1 MVLTSRQD
9 FRAVSGVLRARGLSA
24 RPPTDDDP
32 LMRNEER
39 SGARRAGWIG
49 AGYAAQGFGYAAV
62 VTALPEFKSRQGI
75 DDAFVSVILLL
86 VCVAAAAGSVLAD
99 KAAARWGSRFALSG
113 GLLVVAAGLALTT
126 FHTPTAIFTTI
137 LIAYG
142 VGLGAVDA
150 SLSMQGVLVQAR
162 LGRSVMS
169 RLFAAYT
176 AAAITAALLMSAA
189 SSGGGA
195 PLAVGAAAL
204 IAALVVAFG
213 FSSLEPARTVLPELA
228 GDKRHDGTRHVVWI
242 CGAFIF
248 TAFLADSAVSTWSSV
263 YLDDSLLADAALVP
277 LGYAAYQAAV
287 LLSRLVGDH
296 VVPRV
301 GRAAA
306 AVGSLLI
313 CAVGCG
319 LVVAVPSIPAAIAGF
334 ALTGIGVGILVP
346 LAFSAAGEA
355 TPGHSDEVIAR
366 VNLFNY
372 GGALV
377 GAVLLGA
384 LSDPI
389 GLRTAFLIPVLGLL
403 ATIPVVRALRR
414 LNATPAAI
422 PPPATAPR

>member
-1 MVLTSRQD
+1 
-9 FRAVSGVLRARGLSA
+9 
-24 RPPTDDDP
+24 
-32 LMRNEER
+32 MRNEV
-39 SGARRAGWIG
+39 SGRRRAGWIG

-62 VTALPEFKSRQGI
+62 VTALPAFKSRQGL

-86 VCVAAAAGSVLAD
+86 VCVAAAGGSVLAD
-99 KAAARWGSRFALSG
+99 RAAARWGSRYALSG
-113 GLLVVAAGLALTT
+113 GLLAVAAGLALTT
-126 FHTPTAIFTTI
+126 FHTPTAVFTTI

-142 VGLGAVDA
+142 IGLGAVDA

-176 AAAITAALLMSAA
+176 AAAITAALLMSGFAA
-189 SSGGGA
+189 SGGGA
-195 PLAVGAAAL
+195 ALAVGAAAV
-204 IAALVVAFG
+204 IAVLVVLFG
-213 FSSLEPARTVLPELA
+213 FGSLEPARTVMPELA
-228 GDKRHDGTRHVVWI
+228 GDKRHDGTRHVVLV

-263 YLDDSLLADAALVP
+263 YLDDSLLATAAVVP

-287 LLSRLVGDH
+287 LVSRLVGDH

-301 GRAAA
+301 GRGAA
-306 AVGSLLI
+306 AVGSLVI

-319 LVVAVPSIPAAIAGF
+319 IVVAVPEVIAAIAGF

-346 LAFSAAGEA
+346 LAFSAAGQA
-355 TPGHSDEVIAR
+355 APGHSDEVIAR

-372 GGALV
+372 GGALI

-384 LSDPI
+384 LSEPV
-389 GLRTAFLIPVLGLL
+389 GLRTAFLIPVIGLI
-403 ATIPVVRALRR
+403 ATLPVVRALRK
-414 LNATPAAI
+414 LPTEPAVI
-422 PPPATAPR
+422 SPPATAPR

>member
-1 MVLTSRQD
+1 MRTE
-9 FRAVSGVLRARGLSA
+9 VSGG
-24 RPPTDDDP
+24 
-32 LMRNEER
+32 
-39 SGARRAGWIG
+39 RRAGWIG

-62 VTALPEFKSRQGI
+62 VTALPTFKERQGI
-75 DDAFVSVILLL
+75 DDGFVSVILLL
-86 VCVAAAAGSVLAD
+86 VCVAAAGGSILAD
-99 KAAARWGSRFALSG
+99 KAAARWGSRYALSG
-113 GLLVVAAGLALTT
+113 GLLAVAVGLGLTT
-126 FHTPTAIFTTI
+126 FHTPTPIFTVI

-142 VGLGAVDA
+142 IGLGAVDA

-176 AAAITAALLMSAA
+176 AAAITAALLMSGFAA
-189 SSGGGA
+189 SGGGA
-195 PLAVGAAAL
+195 ALAVGVAA
-204 IAALVVAFG
+204 VVAAGVVLGG
-213 FSSLEPARTVLPELA
+213 FSSLEPAKTVMPELV
-228 GDKRHDGTRHVVWI
+228 GDKRHDGTRHVVMV

-263 YLDDSLLADAALVP
+263 YLDDTLLASAAIVP

-287 LLSRLVGDH
+287 LVSRLVGDH
-296 VVPRV
+296 VVPRI
-301 GRAAA
+301 GRGAA
-306 AVGSLLI
+306 AVGSLLV

-319 LVVAVPSIPAAIAGF
+319 IVVAIPAIVPAIIGF

-372 GGALV
+372 GGALL

-384 LSDPI
+384 LSEPV
-389 GLRTAFLIPVLGLL
+389 GLRTAFLIPVIGLL
-403 ATIPVVRALRR
+403 ATLPVVRALRG
-414 LNATPAAI
+414 LPTTPAI
-422 PPPATAPR
+422 LPPATAPR

>member
-1 MVLTSRQD
+1 M
-9 FRAVSGVLRARGLSA
+9 
-24 RPPTDDDP
+24 PH
-32 LMRNEER
+32 ER
-39 SGARRAGWIG
+39 TAGRRATWIG

-62 VTALPEFKSRQGI
+62 VTALPTFKDRQSI
-75 DDAFVSVILLL
+75 DDAFVSIILLL
-86 VCVAAAAGSVLAD
+86 VCVAAAGGSIIAD
-99 KAAARWGSRFALSG
+99 KVAARWGSRFALSG
-113 GLLVVAAGLALTT
+113 GLLVVAAGLGLTT
-126 FHTPTAIFTTI
+126 FHTPTALFTTI

-162 LGRSVMS
+162 IGRSVMS

-176 AAAITAALLMSAA
+176 AAAILAALLMSGFAA
-189 SSGGGA
+189 SGGGA
-195 PLAVGAAAL
+195 AFAVGAAAL
-204 IAALVVAFG
+204 VAATVVAGG
-213 FSSLEPARTVLPELA
+213 FTSFEPGRTAMPELT
-228 GDKRHDGTRHVVWI
+228 GDKRHDGTRHVVWV

-263 YLDDSLLADAALVP
+263 YLDDSLKATAAVVP

-287 LLSRLVGDH
+287 LLARLAGDH

-301 GRAAA
+301 GRIPAAA
-306 AVGSLLI
+306 ACLLI
-313 CAVGCG
+313 CALGCG
-319 LVVAVPSIPAAIAGF
+319 IVVAVPSIPVAILGF
-334 ALTGIGVGILVP
+334 GLTGIGVGVLVP

-389 GLRTAFLIPVLGLL
+389 GLRLAFLIPVLGLL
-403 ATIPVVRALRR
+403 ATIPVVRSLRR
-414 LNATPAAI
+414 LTPSPATLT
-422 PPPATAPR
+422 PPATAPR

>member
-1 MVLTSRQD
+1 MRTE
-9 FRAVSGVLRARGLSA
+9 VSGG
-24 RPPTDDDP
+24 
-32 LMRNEER
+32 
-39 SGARRAGWIG
+39 RRAGWIG

-62 VTALPEFKSRQGI
+62 VTALPAFKERQGI

-86 VCVAAAAGSVLAD
+86 VCVAAAGGSILAD

-113 GLLVVAAGLALTT
+113 GLLAVAVGLGLTT
-126 FHTPTAIFTTI
+126 FHTPTPLFTVI

-142 VGLGAVDA
+142 IGLGAVDA

-176 AAAITAALLMSAA
+176 AAAITAALLMSGFAA
-189 SSGGGA
+189 SGGGA
-195 PLAVGAAAL
+195 ALAVGAAAVV
-204 IAALVVAFG
+204 AALIVLGG
-213 FSSLEPARTVLPELA
+213 FSSLEPAKTVMPELV
-228 GDKRHDGTRHVVWI
+228 GDKRHDGTRHIVLV

-263 YLDDSLLADAALVP
+263 YLDDTLLASAAVVP

-287 LLSRLVGDH
+287 LVSRLVGDH
-296 VVPRV
+296 VVPRI
-301 GRAAA
+301 GRGAA
-306 AVGSLLI
+306 AVGSLAI
-313 CAVGCG
+313 CAVGLG
-319 LVVAVPSIPAAIAGF
+319 IVVAMPSIVAAIIGF

-372 GGALV
+372 GGALL
-377 GAVLLGA
+377 GAVLLGL
-384 LSDPI
+384 LSEPI
-389 GLRTAFLIPVLGLL
+389 GLRAAFLIPVAGLL
-403 ATIPVVRALRR
+403 LTLPIARR
-414 LNATPAAI
+414 LARLGVGPSAAKV
-422 PPPATAPR
+422 AG